1 MSDTVTLRSHIK
13 QYFSVE
19 LLVELEKITYMNSVD
34 NNSKVVFINQLLS
47 QYNIPYSPLGPGTN
61 RYTVMIEEYAVKI
74 ALDRDGKTDNKR
86 EFIYSKNLQPY
97 VIKFYETTP
106 NGLVGFCEYVQ
117 IFSLDDFYDNQDKM
131 RKILEEI
138 SSEYLIGDIGISTK
152 NYLNWGF
159 RFDGSICILDFAYIY
174 SLSFKTFVCT
184 CPSAGILTYD
194 HDYNL
199 LKCSLCGKKHS
210 FKDVRRRISRKQEE
224 DEIGDIKEKGYVL
237 HSVTEEVPLNPKFT
251 DVPKESVETDKQ
263 RKKRELD
270 EQIKEFKKK
279 QDFDFDETEQPD
291 PDYYLKVIEQL
302 ECGKESENY
311 GKKI

>member
-1 MSDTVTLRSHIK
+1 MGETITLRSHIK

-19 LLVELEKITYMNSVD
+19 LLVELEKVTYMNSID
-34 NNSKVVFINQLLS
+34 NNSKVVYINQLLT
-47 QYNIPYSPLGPGTN
+47 QYNIPFSPLGPGTN

-117 IFSLDDFYDNQDKM
+117 LFSLDDFYDNQDEM
-131 RKILEEI
+131 RKILEKI
-138 SSEYLIGDIGISTK
+138 SSQYLIGDIGISTK

-184 CPSAGILTYD
+184 CPSEGVLTYD
-194 HDYNL
+194 TDYNL
-199 LKCSLCGKKHS
+199 LRCNICGKKHS
-210 FKDVRRRISRKQEE
+210 FKDVRRRITRKQEE
-224 DEIGDIKEKGYVL
+224 DEIGDIRTKGYTI
-237 HSVTEEVPLNPKFT
+237 HSVTEKVELNPKFT
-251 DVPKESVETDKQ
+251 TVPEKVESDKQ
-263 RKKRELD
+263 RKQRELD
-270 EQIKEFKKK
+270 EQIREFKKK
-279 QDFDFDETEQPD
+279 QDFDFDETDQPD
-291 PDYYLKVIEQL
+291 PDYYLKIIE
-302 ECGKESENY
+302 
-311 GKKI
+311 KIQHQ

>member
-1 MSDTVTLRSHIK
+1 MEKDKITLRSHIK

-34 NNSKVVFINQLLS
+34 NNSKVTFINKLLEL
-47 QYNIPYSPLGPGTN
+47 YEIPFSPLGPGTN

-74 ALDRDGKTDNKR
+74 ALDRDGMTDNKR

-97 VIKFYETTP
+97 VIKFYETTQ

-117 IFSLDDFYDNQDKM
+117 IFSLDDFYENQDKM
-131 RKILEEI
+131 RVILEDI
-138 SSEYLIGDIGISTK
+138 SSQYLIGDIGISTK

-184 CPSAGILTYD
+184 CPSAGVLTYD
-194 HDYNL
+194 ADYNL
-199 LKCSLCGKKHS
+199 LRCNICGKKHS
-210 FKDVRRRISRKQEE
+210 FKDVRRRITRKQEE

-237 HSVTEEVPLNPKFT
+237 HSVTEELPLNPKFT
-251 DVPKESVETDKQ
+251 DIPKEEESEKH
-263 RKKRELD
+263 KKRRELD
-270 EQIKEFKKK
+270 EKIKEFKKK
-279 QDFDFDETEQPD
+279 QDFDFDENDQPD
-291 PDYYLKVIEQL
+291 PEYYLKVIEEL
-302 ECGKESENY
+302 NAKKGK
-311 GKKI
+311 